1 MNLSALAVRRPV
13 TTGMFFLAILV
24 LGLISLSRLAVD
36 QLPDVTRPSVSV
48 STIYEGAAPE
58 IVERLVT
65 DPIEKTLATINNVR
79 TIRSSSSEDSSRV
92 TVDFIWGTNIDLA
105 ALDVRE
111 KINDTLRKLPEEIEP
126 PRIRK
131 YDPSSSPMMY
141 LNLAADGP
149 ISILQL
155 RHYADNTLR
164 YQLQQ
169 IPGVA
174 AVDMWGGDEREI
186 QVLVDRSRLEAT
198 GISLQRVINAL
209 QAENVTKVGGHMESG
224 QVDYVVRPIGEFHNL
239 DDIETVILRADGA
252 LPVYLKDVAKV
263 HDGIKERLTRTRVN
277 RATGLVMAIRRQSGT
292 NTVEVSDAVQSRLPR
307 LQQALPDNMQLR
319 LMFDRAA
326 FIRRSIAQ
334 VELSALIGGC
344 IAILVLLLFLRSLR
358 PTIIIGLAIP
368 LAVIATF
375 IMLYLADI
383 SLNWMSLGGLAL
395 GIGMLVDNSVVVL
408 ENIFRHRQRGG
419 ERQQAAIAGS
429 QEVGMAIAASTLTTL
444 CVFFPLIFVQGM
456 MGIVFQE
463 LALTVAFALIA
474 SLVVA
479 LTLVPM
485 LSAKW
490 LTEQSTEDANA
501 TPDRRLGALWG
512 RALSALEHYYRR
524 LLGIT
529 LQHRVL
535 LLVTSLLLLGL
546 SLTVYQQLGSELL
559 PSVDEGMMYVRL
571 QLPVGTRFDVTDRIL
586 ADIEQTVYQTAPD
599 VQAMFARAG
608 LRFRGGGG
616 THTGFLWVRLV
627 NRSERQ
633 QSLKEVLKVLRRK
646 LSNYPDARVRI
657 VERPSDVARLLGSS
671 RSERLEI
678 DVFGFDLKRGRK
690 LAQQI
695 ANRVRAM
702 DGVSYVRLN
711 IDDSRPEMQIR
722 IDRRKAASLGISVHS
737 ILQAVETSVAGTVA
751 SKYREGR
758 DEYDIRVRLRQADRQ
773 ELADLDRIFV
783 TTPNGQQ
790 IVLRN
795 LTVTRIGTGPIVIE
809 RRGQERAV
817 TVQAGMNG
825 RRDFGS
831 LAVEI
836 EQLLAGIDIPDGF
849 QAVMGGERQEQQ
861 ESNRNMMLTIILA
874 ILLVYMI
881 MAALFESLLHPFVIL
896 CTIPFAVTGGLLALY
911 VTGTNL
917 SMPVYIGAIMLVGIA
932 VNNGI
937 VMVDYINQLRQRG
950 LDVMEATR
958 EGAAVRLRP
967 VLITTLT
974 TTLALVPMAIGVGEG
989 SEVWAPLGRI
999 VVGGLSVAAL
1009 FTLFFVP
1016 ALYSVIEE
1024 RRARYRTPSIP
1035 DTPHT
1040 DSETIMA
1047 D

>member
-1 MNLSALAVRRPV
+1 
-13 TTGMFFLAILV
+13 
-24 LGLISLSRLAVD
+24 
-36 QLPDVTRPSVSV
+36 
-48 STIYEGAAPE
+48 
-58 IVERLVT
+58 
-65 DPIEKTLATINNVR
+65 
-79 TIRSSSSEDSSRV
+79 
-92 TVDFIWGTNIDLA
+92 
-105 ALDVRE
+105 
-111 KINDTLRKLPEEIEP
+111 
-126 PRIRK
+126 IRK
-131 YDPSSSPMMY
+131 YDPSSRPMMY

-198 GISLQRVINAL
+198 GISLQRIINAL

-277 RATGLVMAIRRQSGT
+277 RAIGLIMAIRRQSGT
-292 NTVEVSDAVQSRLPR
+292 NTVKVSDAIQSRLPR
-307 LQQALPDNMQLR
+307 LQQALPDNMQLH

-334 VELSALIGGC
+334 VELSALLGGC
-344 IAILVLLLFLRSLR
+344 IAVLVLLLFLRSLR

-490 LTEQSTEDANA
+490 LKQSAEGADGT
-501 TPDRRLGALWG
+501 LGRYLKALWG
-512 RALSALEHYYRR
+512 RALSAVEHYYRH

-535 LLVTSLLLLGL
+535 LLVTSLVLLGL

-559 PSVDEGMMYVRL
+559 PSVDEGMMYIRL
-571 QLPVGTRFDVTDRIL
+571 ELPVGTRFGVTDRLL

-711 IDDSRPEMQIR
+711 VDDSRPEMQIH
-722 IDRRKAASLGISVHS
+722 IDRRKAASLGISVHR

-783 TTPNGQQ
+783 TAPNGQQ

-795 LTVTRIGTGPIVIE
+795 LTVTQTGMGPIVIK
-809 RRGQERAV
+809 RRGQERVV

-825 RRDFGS
+825 SRDFGS

-836 EQLLAGIDIPDGF
+836 EQLLASIDIPDGF

-861 ESNRNMMLTIILA
+861 DSNRNMMLTIILA

-896 CTIPFAVTGGLLALY
+896 CTIPFAVTGGLLTLY
-911 VTGTNL
+911 VTDTNL

-950 LDVMEATR
+950 LDVMQATR

-974 TTLALVPMAIGVGEG
+974 TTLALVPMAIGLGEG

-1016 ALYSVIEE
+1016 ALYSLIEE
-1024 RRARYRTPSIP
+1024 RRARYRIPSIP
-1035 DTPHT
+1035 DAAHT
-1040 DSETIMA
+1040 DSETVMA